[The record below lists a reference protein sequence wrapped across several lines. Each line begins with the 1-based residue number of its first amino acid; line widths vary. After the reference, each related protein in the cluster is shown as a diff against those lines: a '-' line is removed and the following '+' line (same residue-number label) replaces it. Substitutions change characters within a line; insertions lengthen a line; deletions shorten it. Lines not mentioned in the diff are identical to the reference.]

1 MSKDKPR
8 LMSTQPLLIALDGPV
23 SAGKSSLA
31 DAVAKE
37 LNILHLD
44 TGAMYRAVA
53 LAALQLGIDV
63 RDEEAL
69 EQLCAQGRAQV
80 EVRFIDQK
88 QSTWLNGRSVD
99 DDIRSQ
105 AVGSAASTVSRY
117 RGVRRYLVGLQQ
129 EMARR
134 QSMIIDGRDIG
145 TVVLPQARAKVFV
158 TASPE
163 MRAQRRFEQIR
174 HKERGVSFESVL
186 RELLARDRQDEER
199 LVDPLRKADD
209 AVLLDTTSLSFKE
222 AVAAILRI
230 VEGAY
235 AAQA

>member
-1 MSKDKPR
+1 MP
-8 LMSTQPLLIALDGPV
+8 TQPLLIALDGPV

-69 EQLCAQGRAQV
+69 EQLCLQGRAQV

-117 RGVRRYLVGLQQ
+117 RGVRRYLVKLQQ

-174 HKERGVSFESVL
+174 HKERGVSFEDVL
-186 RELLARDRQDEER
+186 KELQARDLQDEGR
-199 LVDPLRKADD
+199 LVDPLRKAED
-209 AVLLDTTSLSFKE
+209 AVLLDTTSLSFNE
-222 AVAAILRI
+222 SVAAILRI

-235 AAQA
+235 ATEA

>member
-1 MSKDKPR
+1 MPTKPI
-8 LMSTQPLLIALDGPV
+8 LIALDGPV

-69 EQLCAQGRAQV
+69 EMLCLQGRAQV
-80 EVRFIDQK
+80 EVRFVDQK

-99 DDIRSQ
+99 DAIRNQ

-163 MRAQRRFEQIR
+163 KRAQRRFEQIK
-174 HKERGVSFESVL
+174 HKEPGVSFESVL
-186 RELLARDRQDEER
+186 RELLSRDRQDEER

-209 AVLLDTTSLSFKE
+209 AVLLDTTGLGFEES
-222 AVAAILRI
+222 VAAILRI

-235 AAQA
+235 AKQA

>member
-1 MSKDKPR
+1 MP
-8 LMSTQPLLIALDGPV
+8 TQPLLIALDGPV

-69 EQLCAQGRAQV
+69 EQLCLQGRAQV

-117 RGVRRYLVGLQQ
+117 RGVRRYLVKLQQ

-174 HKERGVSFESVL
+174 HKERGVSFEDVL
-186 RELLARDRQDEER
+186 KELQARDRQDEGR

-209 AVLLDTTSLSFKE
+209 AVLLDTTSLSFNE
-222 AVAAILRI
+222 SVAAILRI

-235 AAQA
+235 ATEA

>member
-1 MSKDKPR
+1 MP
-8 LMSTQPLLIALDGPV
+8 TQPLLIALDGPV

-69 EQLCAQGRAQV
+69 EQLCLQGRAQV

-117 RGVRRYLVGLQQ
+117 RGVRRYLVKLQQ
-129 EMARR
+129 EMARK

-174 HKERGVSFESVL
+174 HKERGVSFEDVL
-186 RELLARDRQDEER
+186 KELQARDLQDEGR
-199 LVDPLRKADD
+199 LVDPLRKAED
-209 AVLLDTTSLSFKE
+209 AVLLDTTSLSFNE
-222 AVAAILRI
+222 SVAAILRI

-235 AAQA
+235 ATEA

>member
-1 MSKDKPR
+1 MP
-8 LMSTQPLLIALDGPV
+8 TQPLLIALDGPV

-69 EQLCAQGRAQV
+69 EQLCLQGRAQV

-117 RGVRRYLVGLQQ
+117 RSVRRYLVDLQQ

-174 HKERGVSFESVL
+174 HKERGVSFENVL
-186 RELLARDRQDEER
+186 KELQARDRQDEER

-209 AVLLDTTSLSFKE
+209 AVLLDTTSLSFE
-222 AVAAILRI
+222 ESVAAILRI

-235 AAQA
+235 AKKA